1 MNSDGVIEAKIDH
14 ENGWLSSSEV
24 LDLYST
30 DEPQKAFHK
39 YEFSIF
45 FILRLFAFGFFSRRI
60 AFCLDVHNE
69 AVKSMRYPPDESY
82 KKKDSNKDKDA
93 EKNDEKTIE
102 ELIKELEDDFDE

>member
-1 MNSDGVIEAKIDH
+1 MKMVGCLAARYWTCIRLMSLKRRSTSMNF
-14 ENGWLSSSEV
+14 LFSS
-24 LDLYST
+24 
-30 DEPQKAFHK
+30 F
-39 YEFSIF
+39 
-45 FILRLFAFGFFSRRI
+45 LRLFAFDFFSRRI